1 MRFNPV
7 SGSISL
13 VVGWFLMA
21 FLQAAV
27 RCAFAGDLAGLGRRF
42 TDIGLFRSP
51 GGVVVNIVAIVV
63 VGAIG
68 TALWFMRRH

>member
-7 SGSISL
+7 SGLISL

-21 FLQAAV
+21 VLQAAV
-27 RCAFAGDLAGLGRRF
+27 RSVFTGDFAGFSRRF
-42 TDIGLFRSP
+42 MDIGFFRSP
-51 GGVVVNIVAIVV
+51 NGAVANIVAIVV

-68 TALWFMRRH
+68 AAVWFARRR